1 MTIINPNRDFP
12 IAKKDLTGED
22 IFTGWVESVTRALNF
37 LEPIDGAGSP
47 EGVVKAP
54 QKKYYFDTVYGDLY
68 FKTTDAT
75 LNTGWV
81 LLT

>member
-1 MTIINPNRDFP
+1 MITPPNRDWP
-12 IAKKDLTGED
+12 LVRKDMTGED
-22 IFTGWVESVTRALNF
+22 IFTGWADSVTRALNF
-37 LEPIDGAGSP
+37 LEPIDGTGSP

-54 QKKYYFDTVYGDLY
+54 QKKYYFDTAAGDLY

-81 LLT
+81 QLT